1 MNTNRKMSTLEIKA
15 LLKSKR
21 LTLKEVAI
29 MWSRSEG
36 WMSKLIN
43 NPNRPAYWDCAFL
56 GLKNKKEINDLK
68 MVSFLDLGRGLEKQ
82 LDEYR
87 QLLEAIE
94 KETGYFSSEQ
104 GLFSIGHANE
114 LDNYLSYLY
123 EIRFE
128 KKPNPDNAI
137 TNLRQKPIFI
147 HKSH

>member
-1 MNTNRKMSTLEIKA
+1 MNANKKMSTLEIKA

-21 LTLKEVAI
+21 LTLKDVAI

-68 MVSFLDLGRGLEKQ
+68 MVRFLDLGRGLEKQ

-94 KETGYFSSEQ
+94 KETEYFSSKQ
-104 GLFSIGHANE
+104 GCFSVSHANE
-114 LDNYLSYLY
+114 LDNYLSHLY
-123 EIRFE
+123 ELRFG
-128 KKPNPDNAI
+128 KKPDPNNAI
-137 TNLRQKPIFI
+137 TYLRPRPLFI
-147 HKSH
+147 QIDD